1 MSPRG
6 QTVGILPGSYKDH
19 FLVGLRSK
27 DVAVSAAA
35 VRVLCGLLHNK
46 SVDPEVLDAAG
57 TKPTPHPLARQH
69 HVGTGDMHCQAHS
82 TTSQDKDAAL
92 LPAGLLPH
100 RRRKN
105 KELLEELT
113 RDASM
118 GKGPGQGPTSASEP
132 EAAVLEH
139 RQHSNSHASPSRAAE
154 NHASPSKS
162 TQRSAGSA
170 DALPGSGN
178 SR

>member
-1 MSPRG
+1 MLQVQTKSPPSC
-6 QTVGILPGSYKDH
+6 QPEAWMALVTCSANLSEQHPGIRAD
-19 FLVGLRSK
+19 
-27 DVAVSAAA
+27 
-35 VRVLCGLLHNK
+35 
-46 SVDPEVLDAAG
+46 E
-57 TKPTPHPLARQH
+57 
-69 HVGTGDMHCQAHS
+69 
-82 TTSQDKDAAL
+82 L

-118 GKGPGQGPTSASEP
+118 GRSPGQGPTSASEP
-132 EAAVLEH
+132 EAAALEH
-139 RQHSNSHASPSRAAE
+139 RQHSNSHAGPSMAPE

-170 DALPGSGN
+170 DALPSSGN
-178 SR
+178 SRYSSQACQVRTA